1 MVGAPGM
8 RQAETMDQASRGE
21 LAAFLRSRRARVQ
34 PADVG
39 LEAGPRRRTPG
50 LRRQEVAQLAGMSVD
65 YYIRLE
71 QGRGPRPSRQ
81 MLTAVSR
88 ALALS
93 DDERAYLH
101 FLAGEPPGPPA
112 CPAAEVRPS
121 VLRLLERLEDTPAL
135 VCDAKYD
142 VLAWNPMAAALLGDF
157 SALPQPERNV
167 VWRFFTD
174 PRARERYDPADAA
187 RFARE
192 SVADLRSAAARYPD
206 DPGLRRLLDR
216 LLAAS
221 SEFRA
226 LWSSHDVT
234 VRRSARKRLRHPT
247 LGWLD
252 LDCDALHDPDDDHWI
267 VLYTAEPGTSTHEA
281 LQLLKVIGTQDLAAH
296 AGPASN
302 AAAAGT

>member
-1 MVGAPGM
+1 MVGLACV
-8 RQAETMDQASRGE
+8 RQAETMDQANRGE

-101 FLAGEPPGPPA
+101 FLAGEPPGL
-112 CPAAEVRPS
+112 PAAPAREVRPS

-142 VLAWNPMAAALLGDF
+142 VLAWNPMAVALLGDF
-157 SALPQPERNV
+157 SALPRPERNV
-167 VWRFFTD
+167 AWRFFTD
-174 PRARERYDPADAA
+174 PRARERLDVADAA

-192 SVADLRSAAARYPD
+192 SVADLRAAAARYPD
-206 DPGLRRLLDR
+206 DPGVRRLLDR
-216 LLAAS
+216 LQAAS
-221 SEFRA
+221 SEFCT

-234 VRRSARKRLRHPT
+234 ARRSAHKRLRHPT
-247 LGWLD
+247 LGWLG

-267 VLYTAEPGTSTHEA
+267 VLYTAQPGTSTHEA
-281 LQLLKVIGTQDLAAH
+281 LQLLKVIGTQDLTTP
-296 AGPASN
+296 AGSTGILRP
-302 AAAAGT
+302 